1 MEQKIYH
8 STHKQLGLTFFK
20 GTPER
25 TRIQFTDHTF
35 VTSDE
40 KIITAMDEM
49 IANWEAKE
57 MHKSQWDFMSLDDKE
72 IMEASEPKFIVVDG
86 EKVNTSELKNA
97 VKDKGKLI
105 DENEELKKQIVE
117 LKKIINE

>member
-25 TRIQFTDHTF
+25 TRIQFANHTF

-86 EKVNTSELKNA
+86 EKVNITELKNA
-97 VKDKGKLI
+97 FK
-105 DENEELKKQIVE
+105 ENEELKKENLE
-117 LKKIINE
+117 LKKTIEE